1 MANAKFHRTLD
12 MDALTSKAQA
22 GYESGPAPMD
32 VDMEGGTNAPAILV
46 KDLTYCYG
54 GGATVHNRALSEPK
68 LIDVNCMFEK
78 GSRVIVAGA
87 NGAGKSTL
95 LSIVGGKKMVPQ
107 GHCKVFG
114 KECFNDT
121 TLNLQRMYC
130 GDWWRT
136 NFFFNLGVEEL
147 IGKDRL
153 SSPPRAGVD

>member
-1 MANAKFHRTLD
+1 

-32 VDMEGGTNAPAILV
+32 VDMEGRTEAPAILV

-54 GGATVHNRALSEPK
+54 GGATVHNRAISEPK

-95 LSIVGGKKMVPQ
+95 LSIVGGKKNGSSRPLQSLWKGV
-107 GHCKVFG
+107 
-114 KECFNDT
+114 
-121 TLNLQRMYC
+121 LQRHHTQLAENVL
-130 GDWWRT
+130 W
-136 NFFFNLGVEEL
+136 
-147 IGKDRL
+147 
-153 SSPPRAGVD
+153 